1 MKSSMSISEHL
12 KSHRSIRKYQSTPID
27 NALLKDLIYCGQRAS
42 SSGNLQSWSVVVS
55 KERES
60 REKLYELHSRQEMI
74 LQAPVVL
81 TFCSDFYRIR
91 RWLKINDA
99 KGSFDDFL
107 GFLTGMADALIAAQN
122 VAIAAESHGL
132 GICYMGTTLWASDKI
147 SRHLNLSETVVP
159 VTSLVV
165 GYPDEDIPAVRHR
178 LPLEAIIHEEAY
190 DPKTDEEISALYRE
204 FEDQAWAR
212 YGQLPGMLDKLE
224 AANITKI
231 AQFYTSELKYSKK
244 RHESVSAM
252 LLEFLRAKQF
262 M

>member
-1 MKSSMSISEHL
+1 MEIPEQL
-12 KSHRSIRKYQSTPID
+12 KNHKSIRQYKSTPIND
-27 NALLKDLIYCGQRAS
+27 ALLKDLIYCGQRAS
-42 SSGNLQSWSVVVS
+42 SSGNLQSWSVVIS
-55 KERES
+55 RERES

-91 RWLKINDA
+91 RWLKINGA

-107 GFLTGMADALIAAQN
+107 GFLTGMADAVIAAQN

-147 SRHLNLSETVVP
+147 SEHLNLPETVVP

-165 GYPDEDIPAVRHR
+165 GYPDEDIPEVRYR

-190 DPKTDEEISALYRE
+190 DPKTDEEISAMYRE
-204 FEDQAWAR
+204 LEKQAWAR
-212 YGQLPGMLDKLE
+212 YARIPGMLDKLD
-224 AANITKI
+224 AAGITSVPH
-231 AQFYTSELKYSKK
+231 FYTSDLKYSKK
-244 RHESVSAM
+244 RHETVSAM
-252 LLEFLRAKQF
+252 FLELLRSKKF

>member
-1 MKSSMSISEHL
+1 MNASMEIPEHL
-12 KSHRSIRKYQSTPID
+12 KNHKSIRQYKSTPID
-27 NALLKDLIYCGQRAS
+27 DALLKELIYCGQRAS
-42 SSGNLQSWSVVVS
+42 SSGNLQSWSVVIS

-60 REKLYELHSRQEMI
+60 REKLYQLHSRQKMI

-91 RWLKINDA
+91 RWLKMNDA
-99 KGSFDDFL
+99 KGSFDDLL

-147 SRHLNLSETVVP
+147 SKHLNLPETVVP

-165 GYPDEDIPAVRHR
+165 GYPDEDIPDVRNR

-190 DPKTDEEISALYRE
+190 DPKTDEEISELYRE
-204 FEDQAWAR
+204 FEKQAWAR
-212 YGQLPGMLDKLE
+212 YAQIPGMLDKLK
-224 AANITKI
+224 AASITNV
-231 AQFYTSELKYSKK
+231 AHFYTSKLKYSKK
-244 RHESVSAM
+244 RHETVSAM
-252 LLEFLRAKQF
+252 LLELLRSKKF

>member
-1 MKSSMSISEHL
+1 MNIPAHL
-12 KSHRSIRKYQSTPID
+12 KNHTSIRKYKSTPIED
-27 NALLKDLIYCGQRAS
+27 TLLKELIYCGQRAS
-42 SSGNLQSWSVVVS
+42 SSGNLQSWSVVIS

-60 REKLYELHSRQEMI
+60 REQLYELHSRQEMI

-91 RWLKINDA
+91 RWLKINEA

-107 GFLTGMADALIAAQN
+107 GFLTGMADALVAAQN

-147 SRHLNLSETVVP
+147 SEHLKLPETVVP

-165 GYPDEDIPAVRHR
+165 GYPDEEIPEARTR
-178 LPLEAIIHEEAY
+178 LPLEAIIHEEFY
-190 DPKTDEEISALYRE
+190 DPKTDEEISGMYRE
-204 FEDQAWAR
+204 FEEQAWAR
-212 YGQLPGMLDKLE
+212 YAKIPGMLDKLN
-224 AANITKI
+224 AANITKV
-231 AQFYTSELKYSKK
+231 AHFYTSDLKYSKK
-244 RHESVSAM
+244 RHETVSAM
-252 LLEFLRAKQF
+252 FLEHLKSKKF

>member
-1 MKSSMSISEHL
+1 MQISEHL
-12 KSHRSIRKYQSTPID
+12 KNHRSIRRYQSTPID
-27 NALLKDLIYCGQRAS
+27 DALLKDLIYCGQRAS
-42 SSGNLQSWSVVVS
+42 SSGNLQSWSVVIS

-60 REKLYELHSRQEMI
+60 REKLYELHSRQDMI

-91 RWLKINDA
+91 RWLEMNEA

-132 GICYMGTTLWASDKI
+132 GICYMGTTLWAADKI
-147 SRHLNLSETVVP
+147 SQHLKLPETVVP

-165 GYPDEDIPAVRHR
+165 GYPDEEIPDVRYR
-178 LPLEAIIHEEAY
+178 LPLEAIMHEEAY
-190 DPKTDEEISALYRE
+190 NPKTDEEISGMYRE
-204 FEDQAWAR
+204 FEEQAWAR
-212 YGQLPGMLDKLE
+212 YAQIPGMLDKLE
-224 AANITKI
+224 AAGITKV
-231 AQFYTSELKYSKK
+231 AHFYTSDLKYSKK

-252 LLEFLRAKQF
+252 FLELLRSKKF

>member
-1 MKSSMSISEHL
+1 MEISEHL
-12 KSHRSIRKYQSTPID
+12 KNHKSIRKYKSTPID
-27 NALLKDLIYCGQRAS
+27 DALLKELIYCGQRGS
-42 SSGNLQSWSVVVS
+42 SSGNLQSWSVVIS

-107 GFLTGMADALIAAQN
+107 GFLTGMADAIIAAQN

-147 SRHLNLSETVVP
+147 SKHLKLPETVVP

-165 GYPDEDIPAVRHR
+165 GYPDETIPEVRYR

-190 DPKTDEEISALYRE
+190 DPKTDEEISEIYRE
-204 FEDQAWAR
+204 FEEQAWAR
-212 YGQLPGMLDKLE
+212 YAQIPGMLDKLE
-224 AANITKI
+224 AASITKV
-231 AQFYTSELKYSKK
+231 AHFYTSDLKYSKK

-252 LLEFLRAKQF
+252 FLELLRSKKF

>member
-1 MKSSMSISEHL
+1 MHASMEISDHL
-12 KSHRSIRKYQSTPID
+12 KSHRSIRRYKSTPIED
-27 NALLKDLIYCGQRAS
+27 ALLRDLIYCGQRAS
-42 SSGNLQSWSVVVS
+42 SSGNLQSWSVVIS

-60 REKLYELHSRQEMI
+60 REKLYALHSRQEMI

-91 RWLKINDA
+91 RWLKINEA

-132 GICYMGTTLWASDKI
+132 GICYMGTTLWAADKI
-147 SRHLNLSETVVP
+147 SEHLKLPETVVP

-165 GYPDEDIPAVRHR
+165 GYPDEDIPEVRYR

-190 DPKTDEEISALYRE
+190 NPKTDEEITEMYRE
-204 FEDQAWAR
+204 FEKQAWAR
-212 YGQLPGMLDKLE
+212 YGQIPGMLDKLK
-224 AANITKI
+224 AAGITKV
-231 AQFYTSELKYSKK
+231 AHFYTSDLKYSKK
-244 RHESVSAM
+244 RHETVSAM
-252 LLEFLRAKQF
+252 FLELLRSRMF